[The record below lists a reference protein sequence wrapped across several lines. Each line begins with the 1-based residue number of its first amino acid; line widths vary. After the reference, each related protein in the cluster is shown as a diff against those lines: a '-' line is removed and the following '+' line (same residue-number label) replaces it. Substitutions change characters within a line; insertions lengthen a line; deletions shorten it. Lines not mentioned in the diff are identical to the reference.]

1 MTFTAVFTTTKPSE
15 AIFFKK
21 VSDENARLVDLIN
34 AWTADQPGFVSQA
47 GYAIDTNTKVH
58 NITWETQEDY
68 MNWRANRVKLPQQI
82 ERSEYSNANN
92 ITTKITTTE
101 L

>member
-1 MTFTAVFTTTKPSE
+1 MTFIAVFTTTKPSE

-21 VSDENARLVDLIN
+21 VSDENARTVDFIN
-34 AWTADQPGFVSQA
+34 SWTADQPGFVSQE

-68 MNWRANRVKLPQQI
+68 MNWRANRAKLPQQI
-82 ERSEYSNANN
+82 ERAEYSNANN
-92 ITTKITTTE
+92 ITTEIATSA